1 MARKIIVAMA
11 LFALLGLALAKAA
24 NAAAKDGS
32 ASAPGPSGGVAEG
45 VFAEAGPV
53 GGPIPEGTFQDANT
67 ESMDSPPSPT
77 KSGVSKLNVSSFA
90 SVILVGFSL
99 FYC

>member
-1 MARKIIVAMA
+1 MARKIIVATA
-11 LFALLGLALAKAA
+11 LFALLGLVLAKAA

-32 ASAPGPSGGVAEG
+32 ASAPGPSGVAEG

-53 GGPIPEGTFQDANT
+53 GGLIPEGTFQEANT

-77 KSGVSKLNVSSFA
+77 KSGVSNFEVSSFA
-90 SVILVGFSL
+90 SVILVGLSL